1 MRRTKEEAAETKAQ
15 IIACAAKLFRENG
28 IARTSVADVMQAAGL
43 THGGFYRHFGS
54 KDELADAAMDHAF
67 AGTVQDVGSVFA
79 EHEAASERIRAF
91 EGYYLSAR
99 HVANKAGGCPAAA
112 LAGEVSC
119 ANDETR
125 SVFSKGVNTMVAQ
138 LEDNL
143 VGNSVAKRQAALRSF
158 ATQLGAV
165 VLARATTSELADEIL
180 EACRTGSQDRVKQTR
195 S

>member
-28 IARTSVADVMQAAGL
+28 IAQTSVADVMKAAGL

-54 KDELADAAMDHAF
+54 KDELAVAAMDHAF
-67 AGTVQDVGSVFA
+67 GGTVQDVGSVFA
-79 EHEAASERIRAF
+79 QHEVAAERIRAF
-91 EGYYLSAR
+91 EDYYLSAR

-119 ANDETR
+119 ANDQTR
-125 SVFSKGVNTMVAQ
+125 NVFSKGVNAMVAQ
-138 LEDNL
+138 LEENL
-143 VGNSVAKRQAALRSF
+143 DGDSLSKRQAALRSF

-165 VLARATTSELADEIL
+165 VLARSTTADLADEIL
-180 EACRTGSQDRVKQTR
+180 EACRTTDLVGEN
-195 S
+195 